1 MLKGT
6 EMVEAASK
14 RIRCVSNAFREV
26 TVTMPMHI
34 EVSEKERERVRFII

>member
-1 MLKGT
+1 
-6 EMVEAASK
+6 MVEAASKKKEIK

-34 EVSEKERERVRFII
+34 EESEKER

>member
-1 MLKGT
+1 MLKGN
-6 EMVEAASK
+6 VEAASRKRKRIK

-34 EVSEKERERVRFII
+34 EEREIYNFV